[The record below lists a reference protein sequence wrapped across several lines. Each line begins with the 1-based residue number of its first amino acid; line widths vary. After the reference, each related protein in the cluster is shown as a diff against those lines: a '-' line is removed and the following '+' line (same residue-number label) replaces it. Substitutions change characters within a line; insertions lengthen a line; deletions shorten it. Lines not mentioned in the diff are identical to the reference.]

1 MALRGLQEGLWVW
14 SLGGGVDEAWTGDKG
29 GDRLMQ
35 GSFGVLGPFGT
46 ALIMGWWEYKGFGGG
61 HVLSLMMMLVT

>member
-1 MALRGLQEGLWVW
+1 
-14 SLGGGVDEAWTGDKG
+14 
-29 GDRLMQ
+29 MQ